1 MAPIATVPVVS
12 PLRNWR
18 RDDSAGAFAALVFA
32 FSSLFFFSTFGLS
45 GYLETVLNFSNNL
58 NVWGRPSE
66 KTVYVVLAD
75 FQPLLAVRRAICLL
89 ANGTW
94 RNGTWRVKLISCSA
108 ISLPRSFPK
117 MRAAIPS
124 HTTRKW
130 PLLRGFAGKLY
141 GKYFPGGV

>member
-18 RDDSAGAFAALVFA
+18 RDDSVGAFAALVFA

-75 FQPLLAVRRAICLL
+75 FQPLLAVRRAIRL
-89 ANGTW
+89 
-94 RNGTWRVKLISCSA
+94 SA
-108 ISLPRSFPK
+108 KRHMAK
-117 MRAAIPS
+117 RHM
-124 HTTRKW
+124 
-130 PLLRGFAGKLY
+130 AGKAHLVLRHLFTKEFSEDARGHPITY
-141 GKYFPGGV
+141 NP